1 MLHVHKPICK
11 GFINKCLFFRGGGGG
26 VAGNQIFPVLTC
38 KYCFL
43 CILYLEFY
51 TERNQSQGSIP
62 TLQIIYQV
70 CCLVQCMCTLS
81 GIMLRTATVI
91 SMVLPGFFSS
101 NRRPLMI
108 FSRSLEYDTLPI
120 KCGQH
125 DIVYTHT
132 CTHTMATYLIRRR
145 SAANKNSF
153 ISSGVVTRTGGSA
166 I

>member
-1 MLHVHKPICK
+1 MLV
-11 GFINKCLFFRGGGGG
+11 LRGG
-26 VAGNQIFPVLTC
+26 GNQIFPVLTC

-120 KCGQH
+120 KYGQH
-125 DIVYTHT
+125 DTL
-132 CTHTMATYLIRRR
+132 CTHTHAHTQWQPTSFVDARQLIRTPL
-145 SAANKNSF
+145 SPQVS
-153 ISSGVVTRTGGSA
+153 
-166 I
+166 